1 MHTINNKHIRGISMI
16 EVVIFIAIIAIAFTG
31 VMVLFVNAN
40 RYSADPLIKIKTIEL
55 GQSLLEEIMLKAF
68 DDKTPV
74 GGGCVQQASSRC
86 TAGPTASTS
95 LQADEASRSLYDDVD
110 DFHNLAYC
118 GSGASSADPSCT
130 GACSALLN
138 SAGGDISA
146 NYAGF
151 AVCIRVNYAGNELN
165 AVAPGTGTTVLAN
178 DAKRIDVIITDPAK
192 SSMTFSAY
200 RLNF

>member
-1 MHTINNKHIRGISMI
+1 MTRNYGVSII
-16 EVVIFIAIIAIAFTG
+16 EMVIFIAIIAIAFTG

-40 RYSADPLIKIKTIEL
+40 RYSADPLIKIKTVEL

-68 DDKTPV
+68 DDNTPV

-86 TAGPTASTS
+86 ASGPPASAS
-95 LQADEASRSLYDDVD
+95 LQADEASRGLYDDVD
-110 DFHNLAYC
+110 DYHNLAYC
-118 GSGASSADPSCT
+118 GQGATSADPTCT
-130 GACSALLN
+130 NACATLLN
-138 SAGGDISA
+138 SAGGDIST

-151 AVCIRVNYAGNELN
+151 AVCIRVSYAGNELN
-165 AVAPGTGTTVLAN
+165 AVAPGTGTTVLTN
-178 DAKRIDVIITDPAK
+178 DAKRIDVIITDPAS